1 MNWPDILC
9 PHIRS
14 DTRISVCMSCWCRLR
29 KRDSAGDMKSFELTV
44 YKQSGGHNS
53 KKKELALYVGRLSCK
68 ITHLRSVTNN
78 ARYHMLDRFTV
89 GWLDGGTSHV
99 TGINMGVVL
108 SVLISLRVNCKEDI
122 NMYACIYVY

>member
-1 MNWPDILC
+1 
-9 PHIRS
+9 
-14 DTRISVCMSCWCRLR
+14 
-29 KRDSAGDMKSFELTV
+29 
-44 YKQSGGHNS
+44 
-53 KKKELALYVGRLSCK
+53 
-68 ITHLRSVTNN
+68 
-78 ARYHMLDRFTV
+78 MLDRFTV